1 MTNHKPEQVS
11 VATASIRDKSPV
23 NMPVEPE
30 KVDSHNPANSPEQRV
45 ERMVTARNRVPMSV
59 PHRTLEVPNI
69 PGFYT
74 HWVVSSAGRIAQALR
89 AGYTFVEQSELPG
102 YEYNSAHVTGTEGN
116 SDLGSRVSVV
126 AGGYDDDSKQ
136 SLRLYLMKL
145 PDEFREADNAARD
158 AEGMEFIGELRS
170 NVNPNNQ
177 TSGDTSNR
185 YVPDIGGITRDSS
198 KSKSFNVFDTLHKRR

>member
-1 MTNHKPEQVS
+1 
-11 VATASIRDKSPV
+11 
-23 NMPVEPE
+23 
-30 KVDSHNPANSPEQRV
+30 
-45 ERMVTARNRVPMSV
+45 
-59 PHRTLEVPNI
+59 
-69 PGFYT
+69 
-74 HWVVSSAGRIAQALR
+74 LR

-185 YVPDIGGITRDSS
+185 YVPDVGMMRADSA